1 MRDVLLKIGPFSIH
15 SYGLFIAIGV
25 LFAFTVGM
33 YRAKRK
39 GLDPE
44 FVFDVGFYS
53 GIVGIICTRL
63 LYYITEIPA
72 IIKDPSIL
80 WDFQYGYV
88 VYGGII
94 GGVFMGFIYC
104 KKKNKK
110 FLDYL
115 DIVMPSII
123 LAQAFGRIGCFMT
136 GCCYGKETQS
146 AFSIVYH
153 NSEMAPNEVKLI
165 PTQLMSSAGDFLIFF
180 ILIFYAKRSKKSGQ
194 VGAMYLI
201 LYSIGRFFIEFLRD
215 DYRGSIG
222 FLSTSQAISILIVLI
237 GGVLFA
243 IAKPKTE
250 EKREQVL
257 TESSEE
263 ESKEEKADS
272 LDEGVD
278 EEDEVE
284 VVVLHQEMEE
294 K

>member
-1 MRDVLLKIGPFSIH
+1 MRDVLFKIGPISIH

-25 LFAFTVGM
+25 LFAFIVGM

-39 GLDPE
+39 GLDSE

-53 GIVGIICTRL
+53 GIMGIVCTRL
-63 LYYITEIPA
+63 LFYIVEIPA

-94 GGVFMGFIYC
+94 GGVLTGLFYC
-104 KKKNKK
+104 KKKKK
-110 FLDYL
+110 RFMDYF
-115 DIVMPSII
+115 DIVMPSIV

-136 GCCYGKETQS
+136 GCCYGKQTES

-153 NSEMAPNEVKLI
+153 NSQMAPNEVKLL
-165 PTQLMSSAGDFLIFF
+165 PTQLMSSAGDFLIYF
-180 ILIFYAKRSKKSGQ
+180 ILILYAKRSKKSGQ

-201 LYSIGRFFIEFLRD
+201 LYSIGRFFIEFFRD

-222 FLSTSQAISILIVLI
+222 FLSTSQAISILIVLV
-237 GGVLFA
+237 GVILFV
-243 IAKPKTE
+243 IATPKTE
-250 EKREQVL
+250 EKNQQVL
-257 TESSEE
+257 EESSKELASEDEE
-263 ESKEEKADS
+263 ADQEEDS
-272 LDEGVD
+272 S
-278 EEDEVE
+278 EDEVE
-284 VVVLHQEMEE
+284 VVVLHHEDEG